1 MKCGEEK
8 APVITEVAVSPGWEE
23 LWDHTLDLG
32 WKTVQDLKMLRG
44 AMSHHG
50 KGERLCHLCDTET
63 SLKEESHSH

>member
-8 APVITEVAVSPGWEE
+8 APVIAKVAVSPGWEE

-50 KGERLCHLCDTET
+50 KGE
-63 SLKEESHSH
+63 